1 MMNNMSKRN
10 ELLTFSGAILFA
22 AVIALGIFGILSNI
36 SASNIGSQVIVGNA
50 APTVSSVSVN
60 GTNNITLTANTTT
73 NVTVNATISDNNGCS
88 DLNNG
93 TTTILLYRSGVSSST
108 CMTTPNNL
116 NCYRATAF
124 TTSSVCST
132 TSINTTS
139 TFAVQYYAQATDSSS
154 SFSGQNWMATVLFSD
169 PFPST
174 GNADSLS
181 GTTPD
186 VITLTAINVT
196 TSSINYATVPANTD
210 TGSTNQIASSTNAGN
225 SSTTL
230 QLSALQTL
238 MSGSNSIATSSQHY
252 ATSTFT
258 YGGNEQA
265 LTGSAVTVN
274 GFLLTAPTSSNLVS
288 QATYWGLAVPG
299 GTATGTYTGTNVFT
313 SSYIPY

>member
-1 MMNNMSKRN
+1 MNAKRDV
-10 ELLTFSGAILFA
+10 FA
-22 AVIALGIFGILSNI
+22 ATVGFLFLALIMLGTFGVLQSIF
-36 SASNIGSQVIVGNA
+36 AANIGSQVVVGNA

-60 GTNNITLTANTTT
+60 NTNNITLNPNTTT
-73 NVTVNATISDNNGCS
+73 NISVNATITDNNGCV
-88 DLNNG
+88 DINAG

-124 TTSSVCST
+124 TVSSTCSG
-132 TSINTTS
+132 TSITTTS
-139 TFAVQYYAQATDSSS
+139 TFAIQYYAQATDSSS
-154 SFSGQNWMATVLFSD
+154 TFPTQNWMATVYFSD

-186 VITLTAINVT
+186 VLTLNAINVT
-196 TSSINYATVPANTD
+196 TSSINYGTVPANTD

-230 QLSALQTL
+230 QLNALSTL
-238 MSGSNSIATSSQHY
+238 TSGANSIATSSQHY

-265 LTGSAVTVN
+265 LTQTAATVN
-274 GFLLTAPTSSNLVS
+274 GFFLTSPTSSNLVS

-299 GTATGTYTGTNVFT
+299 GTATGTYTGTNVF
-313 SSYIPY
+313 SSLFQP